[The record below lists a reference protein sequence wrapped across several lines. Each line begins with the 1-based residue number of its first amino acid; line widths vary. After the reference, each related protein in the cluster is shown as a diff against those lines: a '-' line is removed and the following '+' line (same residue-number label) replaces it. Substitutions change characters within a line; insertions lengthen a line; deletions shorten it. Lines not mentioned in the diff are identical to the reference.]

1 MGEEET
7 CSVERPKHE
16 GGEGYDQG
24 SEGYEQGSEAESDED
39 QRCHIGSAVSGVEDS
54 KKNYLVGN
62 LNFLAVLVV
71 KER

>member
-1 MGEEET
+1 MKEVKDT
-7 CSVERPKHE
+7 IKAVK
-16 GGEGYDQG
+16 DTIK
-24 SEGYEQGSEAESDED
+24 GSEAEPDED